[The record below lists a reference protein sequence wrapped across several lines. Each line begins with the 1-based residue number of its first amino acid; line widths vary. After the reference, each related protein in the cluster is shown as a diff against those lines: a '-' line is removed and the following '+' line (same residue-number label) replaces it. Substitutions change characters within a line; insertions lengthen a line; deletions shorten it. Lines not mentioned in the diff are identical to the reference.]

1 MGWSD
6 FFSGLGGGR
15 KINMCQHL
23 PVASIA
29 NVLALT
35 TPNPNQKTPTVSH
48 VQIGTTFFFSVAVKN
63 LLLKKK
69 KKSPQGCLDKE
80 YF

>member
-1 MGWSD
+1 MYQ
-6 FFSGLGGGR
+6 L
-15 KINMCQHL
+15 L

-29 NVLALT
+29 NALALT

-48 VQIGTTFFFSVAVKN
+48 VQIGTTFFFSVAVEISF
-63 LLLKKK
+63 LKKK
-69 KKSPQGCLDKE
+69 KPTGLSRQRILLARNGQ